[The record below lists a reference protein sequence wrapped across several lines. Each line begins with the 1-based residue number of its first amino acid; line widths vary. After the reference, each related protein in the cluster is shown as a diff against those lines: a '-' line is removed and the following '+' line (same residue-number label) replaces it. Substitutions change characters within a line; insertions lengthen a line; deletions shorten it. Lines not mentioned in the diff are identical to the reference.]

1 MRLNRRVKL
10 QLAIFMVVAL
20 VAGAVMIFGF
30 IRLPATLF
38 GVGEYTVTVELPRAG
53 GIYGGANVSYRGTEV
68 GRVTAVHLTDKG
80 VAAVLSLRSDVAIPS
95 DLDADVHSVS
105 AVGEQFIALSPRN
118 GTSPPLKNGDTVVLD
133 RSTVPPDINEL
144 VDATNRGLQAIPRDN
159 LKTVVDESYTAVGGL
174 GPEISRIVRGSTAL
188 AIDAN
193 AQLDSL
199 TSLIDQAQPVLDS
212 QAGTADAIQAW
223 SAHLAEITAQLRNR
237 DADVAGLLTTG
248 PSATDQARQ
257 LFKRVRPTVPI
268 LLANLVSLGKVAVL
282 YQAGIEQ
289 LLVAVPMTV
298 QNFYSVTVANHNTK
312 QAYRGATLDFN
323 LNINLPPPCTTGYL
337 PAQQRRSPALEDYPD
352 PPRGALYC
360 RIPQD
365 SPMAVRGAR
374 NIPCE
379 TKPGKRAPTA
389 WMCESDER
397 YVPLNDGNNWKGD
410 PNATLTGQG
419 IPQFPAGAPPVPDA
433 PPSTPPPLS
442 VVEYDPG
449 TGNFTGPDGKV
460 YSAISVSQ
468 TVKPANDWKAMLL
481 PPQSR

>member
-30 IRLPATLF
+30 VRLPATLF

-212 QAGTADAIQAW
+212 HRHARTLPGAGPRM
-223 SAHLAEITAQLRNR
+223 S
-237 DADVAGLLTTG
+237 
-248 PSATDQARQ
+248 
-257 LFKRVRPTVPI
+257 
-268 LLANLVSLGKVAVL
+268 
-282 YQAGIEQ
+282 
-289 LLVAVPMTV
+289 
-298 QNFYSVTVANHNTK
+298 
-312 QAYRGATLDFN
+312 
-323 LNINLPPPCTTGYL
+323 
-337 PAQQRRSPALEDYPD
+337 D
-352 PPRGALYC
+352 PP
-360 RIPQD
+360 
-365 SPMAVRGAR
+365 
-374 NIPCE
+374 
-379 TKPGKRAPTA
+379 
-389 WMCESDER
+389 W
-397 YVPLNDGNNWKGD
+397 
-410 PNATLTGQG
+410 
-419 IPQFPAGAPPVPDA
+419 
-433 PPSTPPPLS
+433 LS
-442 VVEYDPG
+442 R
-449 TGNFTGPDGKV
+449 T
-460 YSAISVSQ
+460 
-468 TVKPANDWKAMLL
+468 
-481 PPQSR
+481 

>member
-10 QLAIFMVVAL
+10 QLAIFMAVAL

-30 IRLPATLF
+30 IRLPAVLF

-53 GIYGGANVSYRGTEV
+53 GIYGGANVTYRGTEV

-80 VAAVLSLRSDVAIPS
+80 VAAVLALRSDVAIPS

-105 AVGEQFIALSPRN
+105 AVGEQFVALSPRN
-118 GTSPPLKNGDTVVLD
+118 GTSPPLKNGDTVAVD
-133 RSTVPPDINEL
+133 RSAVPPDINGL

-199 TSLIDQAQPVLDS
+199 TSLIDNAQPVLDS
-212 QAGTADAIQAW
+212 QANTADAIQAW
-223 SAHLAEITAQLRNR
+223 SAHLAEITAQLRN
-237 DADVAGLLTTG
+237 DDVAGVLTRG
-248 PSATDQARQ
+248 PSAADEARQ
-257 LFKRVRPTVPI
+257 LFDRVQPTVPI
-268 LLANLVSLGKVAVL
+268 LLANLVSLGQVAVT

-289 LLVAVPMTV
+289 LLVAVPVTV
-298 QNFYSVTVANHNTK
+298 QNFYAVTVPNHNTK

-323 LNINLPPPCTTGYL
+323 LNINLPQPCTTGYL
-337 PAQQRRSPALEDYPD
+337 PAQQRRSSALEDYPD
-352 PPRGALYC
+352 VPEGALYC
-360 RIPQD
+360 RVPQD
-365 SPMAVRGAR
+365 SMIAVRGAR

-379 TKPGKRAPTA
+379 TKPWKRAPTA
-389 WMCESDER
+389 WMCESDEQ

-410 PNATLTGQG
+410 PNATLTGQDV
-419 IPQFPAGAPPVPDA
+419 PQLPPGTPRAPDA
-433 PPSTPPPLS
+433 PAPTNAPPLS
-442 VVEYDPG
+442 LVEYDPA
-449 TGNFTGPDGKV
+449 TGNFTGPDGKS
-460 YSAISVSQ
+460 YPAISVSQ
-468 TVKPANDWKAMLL
+468 PAKPTNNWETMLL
-481 PPQSR
+481 PPQGR